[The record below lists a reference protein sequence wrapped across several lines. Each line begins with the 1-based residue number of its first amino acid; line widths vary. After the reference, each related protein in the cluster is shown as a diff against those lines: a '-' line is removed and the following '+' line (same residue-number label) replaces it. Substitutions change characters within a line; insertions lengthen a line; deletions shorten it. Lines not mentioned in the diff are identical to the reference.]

1 MKKPFLLGKTYFPSK
16 QENRMSDEG
25 EVRKAREDFLK
36 HKPSNLSYLLEK
48 RFAWMN
54 GFIKEE
60 ESGIDVGCGTGLSK
74 LFICSSNFILTDF
87 CDNEWVERKVDVL
100 AMPFHDS
107 SLDYIVSSN
116 MIHHLARPTL
126 FFKECSRVLKNG
138 GRLIIQE
145 INGSLLMRLMLR
157 LMRHEGYSYD
167 VNVFDKERICND
179 PSDPWSANCVIP
191 NLLFDDMKRFLAAF
205 PCFQLIHHRY
215 TECLIFPLSGGVI
228 AKRKTVNLPVKV
240 LRFIDALDDM
250 LIHASTTVFP
260 LQRQVVFEN
269 RKTPGDPR

>member
-1 MKKPFLLGKTYFPSK
+1 MKKPFLLGETYFPSE
-16 QENRMSDEG
+16 QDNRMSDEG
-25 EVRKAREDFLK
+25 DVRKAREDFLK

-60 ESGIDVGCGTGLSK
+60 ESGVDVGCGTGLSK
-74 LFICSSNFILTDF
+74 LFISSSNFTLTDF

-100 AMPFHDS
+100 AMPFPNS

-126 FFKECSRVLKNG
+126 FFEECSRVLKIG
-138 GRLIIQE
+138 GKLIIQE
-145 INGSLLMRLMLR
+145 INGSLLMRLLLR

-167 VNVFDKERICND
+167 VDVFDKERICND

-191 NLLFDDMKRFLAAF
+191 NLLFDDMNKFLAAF

-228 AKRKTVNLPVKV
+228 AKRKTVNLPLKV
-240 LRFIDALDDM
+240 LRFIDAMDDV
-250 LIHASTTVFP
+250 LIHASTAVFP

-269 RKTPGDPR
+269 RKTPENPS